1 MTNVTTL
8 WKILFH
14 GYDFLLFLLKF
25 LDFLHQVCVFSVH
38 YSNLSPKVVVAY
50 KDHRTVF

>member
-1 MTNVTTL
+1 MINVTTL
-8 WKILFH
+8 WKILLH
-14 GYDFLLFLLKF
+14 DYDFLHFLPKF

-38 YSNLSPKVVVAY
+38 YSNLSPKVGVAY

>member
-8 WKILFH
+8 WKILLH

-38 YSNLSPKVVVAY
+38 VVVAY